1 MTVPCY
7 GTLEIV
13 GVIIIIFNFYFFK
26 PSISM
31 ILKEEKIK
39 LDKMWNSLG
48 HPSGGCL
55 QENFPAAKQSWIAVQ
70 QPKLDQKAGLLL
82 SLKIQSYVN
91 SLPAWMNRSHWGA
104 WQVWMWFHCHCLVGV
119 VLTNIFIHL
128 VDSQRLPILYNINT
142 TVIRIKVS
150 IAGTQLHRVSKK
162 GPNFETV

>member
-1 MTVPCY
+1 MTVSCY

-13 GVIIIIFNFYFFK
+13 SVIIIIFNCYFFK

-39 LDKMWNSLG
+39 LDKMWNFLG
-48 HPSGGCL
+48 HPPGGCL
-55 QENFPAAKQSWIAVQ
+55 QKNVPAAKQSWIAVQ
-70 QPKLDQKAGLLL
+70 QPKRVALLL
-82 SLKIQSYVN
+82 LKIQSYVN

-128 VDSQRLPILYNINT
+128 VDSQRLPILYNINAA
-142 TVIRIKVS
+142 VIMIREKF
-150 IAGTQLHRVSKK
+150 L
-162 GPNFETV
+162 